1 MTNTNIGDFSSLF
14 RWKGALFRIQYR
26 NYDSEDLTILNQT
39 DVKKTELSI
48 LSFESFPTLKECCC
62 KVLVSDALLAKY
74 ASSLLPSELHYHMM
88 KKALEKKRDRSV
100 NVLLQVWPAA
110 SLTLRTLLPQIF
122 CTSSVLYD
130 DLVYRSQIQHAI
142 LCTTSLIRSLMCIV
156 EHPDIL
162 SVGKLKMLDLRCFPT
177 VDFMVQYISRFLL
190 SKTSNSSFSKSRK
203 RHWSPSS
210 ISHAQNNYL
219 DKVSRDESFILSFDA
234 VVRGSETCDLLCK
247 ALSISKNSHSPL
259 KLQINQ
265 LDVSNVRDKELEALL
280 KHVDHENLTGLSLQY
295 NSLLPSGI
303 SFLAPQISMLK
314 NLSALDL
321 SCNNINLTENPDV
334 RDVVTGMLSSLCNLK
349 RLDFSNNRVGN
360 CLRELLC
367 TKDRKFAS
375 SSSNGS
381 TGFPLSLEY
390 LKLSACRLTQS
401 DLLYI
406 STSNHRFT
414 LRELDLCENV
424 LFIYMSSLIQLLEA
438 TQNLEV
444 LELEG
449 CGFKDDHFLPL
460 IKAISSLKKLWY
472 LNLAGHEVTT
482 KQLYSSI
489 PLLAGLPHLECVRI
503 TYPNECYDSN
513 DQEICVNMKASVEI
527 KLKELFSK
535 TVSSCRRNPMSRMV
549 HIVWTDDYYQELLQV
564 VFIP

>member
-1 MTNTNIGDFSSLF
+1 
-14 RWKGALFRIQYR
+14 
-26 NYDSEDLTILNQT
+26 
-39 DVKKTELSI
+39 
-48 LSFESFPTLKECCC
+48 
-62 KVLVSDALLAKY
+62 
-74 ASSLLPSELHYHMM
+74 
-88 KKALEKKRDRSV
+88 
-100 NVLLQVWPAA
+100 
-110 SLTLRTLLPQIF
+110 
-122 CTSSVLYD
+122 
-130 DLVYRSQIQHAI
+130 
-142 LCTTSLIRSLMCIV
+142 MCIV